1 MEQTE
6 NPETQKVVE
15 QKPKQADQSY
25 WAIVRRQF
33 KKNRPAV
40 WSLRFLY
47 FILFIALIADFLAN
61 EKPLYCKYQGETYF
75 PVFRE
80 YLVKAGVASWPKEFV
95 NADWKNMDYDRV
107 IWPPIPYLPTNI
119 DFLNSNYVGPFDD
132 QVVESK
138 RWHHW
143 LGTDELGRDVLSGMI
158 HATRIAMLVGVVSMS
173 IAALLGILFGSFA
186 GYFGD
191 SRLKMSRISIIM
203 NLIFVVIAFFYAFS
217 VRSYALADSLGDGL
231 FAFLGSLGLSVLIF
245 TAIMAVGNLI
255 AMPLKKI
262 KYFGQKVNIAMDIIV
277 MRFIEVLNSIPTLLL
292 ILAIVALTQPSIIII
307 MVIIGLTGWTGIARF
322 IRGELLRVR
331 SLEYIEAAQALG
343 YSEARIIFKHAIPN
357 SLTPVLIAIAFGVA
371 SAILIE
377 STLSFLGI
385 GVPAEVVTWGS
396 LLSDARNVPDAWW
409 LAIFPGFAIFITVT
423 IFNLIGDGLADA
435 IDPRLKK

>member
-1 MEQTE
+1 MKEEKSTE
-6 NPETQKVVE
+6 PVIIPANQNKT
-15 QKPKQADQSY
+15 DQSY

-33 KKNRPAV
+33 NKNRLAV

-47 FILFIALIADFLAN
+47 FILFIALMADFIAN
-61 EKPLYCKYQGETYF
+61 EKPLYAKYEGKTYF
-75 PVFRE
+75 PVFRS
-80 YLVKAGVASWPKEFV
+80 YLVNAGL
-95 NADWKNMDYDRV
+95 ADWQDEIRNAEWKILEYDRV
-107 IWPPIPYLPTNI
+107 VWPPVPYRPTNI

-132 QVVESK
+132 QVVPSP
-138 RWHHW
+138 HW
-143 LGTDELGRDVLSGMI
+143 RHRLGTDELGRDVLSGMI

-173 IAALLGILFGSFA
+173 IAAFFGIIFGAMA

-191 SRLKMSRISIIM
+191 SRLQMSRIRLLL
-203 NLIFVVIAFFYAFS
+203 NIFFLVIAIFYSFG
-217 VRSYALADSLGDGL
+217 VRSYILSDALGAGL
-231 FAFLGSLGLSVLIF
+231 MAFLGQFLISLFIFMGIMLIPNLL
-245 TAIMAVGNLI
+245 AI
-255 AMPLKKI
+255 PLKKVAVLGKRI
-262 KYFGQKVNIAMDIIV
+262 NIALDIIV
-277 MRFIEVLNSIPTLLL
+277 MRFIEILTSIPTLLL

-307 MVIIGLTGWTGIARF
+307 MVIIGITGWTGIARF

-435 IDPRLKK
+435 LDPRLKK